1 MWDPLSVRWKQTMR
15 KKRKSLSTFI
25 KCVKRMKSV
34 RNFKTKF
41 VTSLKNHIKSRKP
54 SNLMSTNKSYKR
66 FPKTLTPNTSKSAI
80 NIFLKCH
87 FSTHLTKRPFL
98 VLQKQSA
105 GESLIPMKSLSAKER
120 WQTLQYCREGQW
132 DWSAREINRYW
143 TGRRLRHF
151 QWRKMKNPRFFLW
164 IL

>member
-1 MWDPLSVRWKQTMR
+1 MK
-15 KKRKSLSTFI
+15 KKRKNLSTFI

-41 VTSLKNHIKSRKP
+41 VTSFKNHIKSRKP

-66 FPKTLTPNTSKSAI
+66 FPKTSTPNTSKSAI

-87 FSTHLTKRPFL
+87 FSTHSTKRPFS

-120 WQTLQYCREGQW
+120 WQTFRYCREGQW
-132 DWSAREINRYW
+132 DWSAREINRY
-143 TGRRLRHF
+143 
-151 QWRKMKNPRFFLW
+151 
-164 IL
+164 